1 MPQNRSPEIWR
12 QSAALILF
20 DLERFLRRELLM
32 NSKKIFAGVS
42 ISCGYPEYPEVTL
55 AKFCEL
61 GIKRVEI
68 FLNTHSES
76 EPEYIR
82 SLAAILKANGTKC
95 VSLHPYTCT
104 ADTYMLYSGYER
116 RTKDYIEYHKRYFE
130 AMNILGADYFIL
142 HGNKADHPDSVVI
155 EGYRRLNEAAK
166 SFGVRVLQE
175 NVCRCTTGELSQ
187 LISMKKAL
195 GDDVGFVLDTKQA
208 VRKKL
213 DPYDFISA
221 LGSSIKHVHFSDHG
235 EKGDCLLPGQGDI
248 GCERF
253 ITALKNIGFEGSIIL
268 ELYRRNYH
276 DYHELA
282 SALLY
287 LQGIIDRCC

>member
-1 MPQNRSPEIWR
+1 
-12 QSAALILF
+12 
-20 DLERFLRRELLM
+20 M
-32 NSKKIFAGVS
+32 NGGKIFAGVS
-42 ISCGYPEYPEVTL
+42 VSCGYPEYPEVTL
-55 AKFCEL
+55 AKFCEM
-61 GIKRVEI
+61 GIKNVEI

-76 EPEYIR
+76 EPKYIR
-82 SLAAILKANGTKC
+82 SLADILKANDARC

-130 AMNILGADYFIL
+130 AMNILGAEYFVL
-142 HGNKADHPDSVVI
+142 HGNKAADHPVEVVI
-155 EGYRRLNEAAK
+155 EGYRRLDEVAR

-208 VRKKL
+208 VRKNL
-213 DPYDFISA
+213 DPYDFIAA
-221 LGSSIKHVHFSDHG
+221 LGRNIKHVHFSDHG

-248 GCERF
+248 DCERF
-253 ITALKNIGFEGSIIL
+253 ITALKNVGFEGGIIL
-268 ELYRRNYH
+268 ELYRRNYK
-276 DYHELA
+276 DYGELFKGFQ
-282 SALLY
+282 Y
-287 LQGIIDRCC
+287 LQNIL